1 MNDQRASDRMQA
13 RSQISID
20 REELKQKNLV
30 EKETQ
35 RIRLIEVQTQLA
47 SYKAQKGEERR

>member
-13 RSQISID
+13 RSQTSID